1 MPKSGE
7 PSGRKVSTPSGAGGN
22 CSGGRSGDSVSHEVS
37 PIKEE
42 GKDDEMNTLTSQCG
56 SLTLVQKEEQKGQEI
71 SNLQDKFELDSQDQ
85 GAEAKKMEEKRKNFE
100 DKSNKKDIEYGSEH
114 CG

>member
-1 MPKSGE
+1 M
-7 PSGRKVSTPSGAGGN
+7 
-22 CSGGRSGDSVSHEVS
+22 
-37 PIKEE
+37 
-42 GKDDEMNTLTSQCG
+42 TLGQR
-56 SLTLVQKEEQKGQEI
+56 EEQKGQEI
-71 SNLQDKFELDSQDQ
+71 SNLQDEFELDSQDQ

>member
-1 MPKSGE
+1 
-7 PSGRKVSTPSGAGGN
+7 
-22 CSGGRSGDSVSHEVS
+22 
-37 PIKEE
+37 
-42 GKDDEMNTLTSQCG
+42 MNTLTSQCG

-71 SNLQDKFELDSQDQ
+71 SNLQDEFELDSQDQ
-85 GAEAKKMEEKRKNFE
+85 GAEAKKEERRKNFE

>member
-1 MPKSGE
+1 
-7 PSGRKVSTPSGAGGN
+7 
-22 CSGGRSGDSVSHEVS
+22 
-37 PIKEE
+37 
-42 GKDDEMNTLTSQCG
+42 MNTLTSQCG
-56 SLTLVQKEEQKGQEI
+56 SLALVQREEQEGQEF

-85 GAEAKKMEEKRKNFE
+85 GAEAKKEEKRKNFE

>member
-1 MPKSGE
+1 MGQ
-7 PSGRKVSTPSGAGGN
+7 R
-22 CSGGRSGDSVSHEVS
+22 
-37 PIKEE
+37 
-42 GKDDEMNTLTSQCG
+42 
-56 SLTLVQKEEQKGQEI
+56 EEQKGQEI
-71 SNLQDKFELDSQDQ
+71 SNLQDEFELDSQDQ